1 MKQKHNNWYMHIFSY
16 PVVVKD
22 LLLSFVHEDFVKDL
36 EFASLKRLNPDFF
49 PASEKSRH
57 ADVIYEPKNR
67 SRLTR
72 ITRNLLRI
80 KAFSPFGLITSR

>member
-1 MKQKHNNWYMHIFSY
+1 MVITEAKILTMINN
-16 PVVVKD
+16 
-22 LLLSFVHEDFVKDL
+22 
-36 EFASLKRLNPDFF
+36 
-49 PASEKSRH
+49 
-57 ADVIYEPKNR
+57 PKNR